1 MKIIHWKIVMLIAV
15 FLLLA
20 GFGAAIWGHL
30 ASSQGI
36 VIAGI
41 ATMVVVCASWWFWV
55 MFVIRSMIR
64 HTEQTTDNLGEIKLG
79 IREVKRLVQEYESA
93 RNR

>member
-1 MKIIHWKIVMLIAV
+1 
-15 FLLLA
+15 
-20 GFGAAIWGHL
+20 
-30 ASSQGI
+30 
-36 VIAGI
+36 
-41 ATMVVVCASWWFWV
+41 
-55 MFVIRSMIR
+55 MIR